1 MQKEGP
7 SVGRI
12 LAMVIFALSCFGLLT
27 FLWISFGGSVPL
39 KPKQYQLTIHF
50 PEATTL
56 AEAADVRIAGVT
68 VGKVRSKDLD
78 KKGNATTVILRIDPK
93 YAPIPKDSRAILRQ
107 KTLLGETF
115 VELSPG
121 THRKGN
127 DLKDGGTIARSQ
139 VEPTVELDEI
149 LRIFD
154 PQTKKAFQTWVQE
167 SAKTITGTAPKD
179 LNSALGNL
187 AGFAQDGAAVL
198 QVLDT
203 QSTAVRQLIKN
214 TGVVFKALNE
224 RKGQLQQLIVNSDR
238 TFSALQSEQE
248 ALADTFRVFPTF
260 LDESK
265 VTLARLESFSTNT
278 RPLVNDLKPVAD
290 DLGPTVRDLG
300 ALAPDLETFFRRLPP
315 VIRDSNTDLP
325 AAAKFIRGAIPV
337 FKGLHVFLP
346 QLNPILSY
354 WNFDQDR
361 IAHFLSANPVA
372 DHYNV
377 APQANGI
384 PGYALG
390 QFGIN
395 SEESIMLR
403 TERPQHE
410 RGNAYLAP
418 NAYNRAVPLG
428 AIESF
433 DCKPEGR
440 ETPDPVDTG
449 FEQDAPCFIAP
460 KQLYDNRKF
469 PHLIKGKVRL
479 KAAPRGTTAGNASAD
494 PHARGAKIP

>member
-39 KPKQYQLTIHF
+39 KPKQYELTVNF

-68 VGKVRSKDLD
+68 VGKVRSKRLD
-78 KKGNATTVILRIDPK
+78 KGANRTKVVLRIDPK
-93 YAPIPKDSRAILRQ
+93 FAPIPRDTKAILRQ

-121 THRKGN
+121 NTSSQP
-127 DLKDGGTIARSQ
+127 LADGGTLANSQ
-139 VEPTVELDEI
+139 VEGTVELDEI

-154 PQTKKAFQTWVQE
+154 PPTKVAFQNWVQE
-167 SAKTITGTAPKD
+167 SAKTISGTAPQD

-187 AGFAQDGAAVL
+187 AGFAQDGAGVL

-203 QSTAVRQLIKN
+203 QSTVVRRLIKN
-214 TGVVFKALNE
+214 TGVVFGALNE
-224 RKGQLQQLIVNSDR
+224 RKGQLRDLIVNSDR
-238 TFSALQSEQE
+238 TFSALQSEQN
-248 ALADTFRVFPTF
+248 ALADTFRIFPTF

-265 VTLARLESFSTNT
+265 FTLARLENFSNET
-278 RPLVNDLKPVAD
+278 RPLVNELKPVAD

-300 ALAPDLETFFRRLPP
+300 ALAPDLETFFTKLPP
-315 VIRDSNTDLP
+315 VIKSSKTDLP
-325 AAAKFIRGAIPV
+325 AAADFLRGARPV
-337 FKGLHVFLP
+337 FKGLHTFLP

-361 IAHFLSANPVA
+361 IAHFLSAGA
-372 DHYNV
+372 AAFHYNV
-377 APQANGI
+377 APQVNGI
-384 PGYALG
+384 PGYALA
-390 QFGIN
+390 QFAIN
-395 SEESIMLR
+395 NGESIQLR
-403 TERPQHE
+403 TQRPASD

-418 NAYNRAVPLG
+418 NNYNRAPNFG
-428 AIESF
+428 IEETF
-433 DCKPEGR
+433 DCKPSGGEVKN
-440 ETPDPVDTG
+440 PSDDG
-449 FEQDAPCFIAP
+449 FQQIPPCFVQP
-460 KQLYDNRKF
+460 RSLYDNHFF
-469 PHLIKGKVRL
+469 PTLNKGETIL
-479 KAAPRGTTAGNASAD
+479 EPSPRGTDRGTEPAS
-494 PHARGAKIP
+494 PNR

>member
-7 SVGRI
+7 SLGRI
-12 LAMVIFALSCFGLLT
+12 AAMVIFALSCFGLLT

-39 KPKQYQLTIHF
+39 KPKQYQLTINF

-68 VGKVRSKDLD
+68 VGKVRSKALD
-78 KKGNATTVILRIDPK
+78 KKLNRTTVILRIDPK
-93 YAPIPKDSRAILRQ
+93 YAPIPKDTKAILRQ

-121 THRKGN
+121 NPASGK
-127 DLKDGGTIARSQ
+127 LADGGTLANGQ
-139 VEPTVELDEI
+139 VEKTVELDEI

-154 PQTKKAFQTWVQE
+154 PSTKKAFQNWVQE
-167 SAKTITGTAPKD
+167 SAKTISGTAPQD
-179 LNSALGNL
+179 LNDALGNL
-187 AGFAQDGAAVL
+187 AGFAQDGASVL

-214 TGVVFKALNE
+214 TGVVFGALNE
-224 RKGQLQQLIVNSDR
+224 RKGQLQQLIVNSDH
-238 TFSALQSEQE
+238 TFSALQSEQN

-265 VTLARLESFSTNT
+265 ATLARLETFSRNT
-278 RPLVNDLKPVAD
+278 DPLINQLKPVAD

-300 ALAPDLETFFRRLPP
+300 ALAPDLENFFRRLPP
-315 VIRDSNTDLP
+315 VIRDSKVDLP
-325 AAAKFIRGAIPV
+325 AAAMFLRGAIPV

-361 IAHFLSANPVA
+361 IAHFISANAVA

-377 APQANGI
+377 APQSNGI

-395 SEESIMLR
+395 NEQSIMLR
-403 TERPQHE
+403 TQRPSNE

-433 DCKPEGR
+433 DCKPSGGTVR
-440 ETPDPVDTG
+440 DPSDNG
-449 FEQDAPCFIAP
+449 FTQIAPCFVQP
-460 KQLYDNRKF
+460 KSLYDNRYF
-469 PHLIKGKVRL
+469 PHLIPGHVRT
-479 KAAPRGTTAGNASAD
+479 KPPPRGTTAGNASAD
-494 PHARGAKIP
+494 PNKR

>member
-1 MQKEGP
+1 MQKDAP
-7 SVGRI
+7 SFGRI
-12 LAMVIFALSCFGLLT
+12 MAMVIFALSCFALLT

-39 KPKQYQLTIHF
+39 KPKEYELRINF

-68 VGKVRSKDLD
+68 VGKVRSKTLD
-78 KKGNATTVILRIDPK
+78 KKQNRTTVVLKIDPK
-93 YAPIPKDSRAILRQ
+93 FAPLPRDTRAILRQ

-121 THRKGN
+121 RRSSGN
-127 DLKDGGTIARSQ
+127 LADGGTLANGQ

-154 PQTKKAFQTWVQE
+154 PATKTAFRSWVQE
-167 SAKTITGTAPKD
+167 SAKTISGTAPKD

-187 AGFAQDGAAVL
+187 AGFAQDGASVL
-198 QVLDT
+198 QILDT

-214 TGVVFKALNE
+214 TGVVFGALNE

-238 TFSALQSEQE
+238 TFSALQQEQN
-248 ALADTFRVFPTF
+248 ALADTFHVFPTF

-265 VTLARLESFSTNT
+265 ATLARLETFSTNAH
-278 RPLVNDLKPVAD
+278 PLVIDLKPVAD

-300 ALAPDLETFFRRLPP
+300 ALAPDLEAFFRKLPP
-315 VIRDSNTDLP
+315 VIRSAKTDLP
-325 AAAKFIRGAIPV
+325 AAAMFLRGAIPV

-361 IAHFLSANPVA
+361 IAHFLSAA
-372 DHYNV
+372 ASALRYNV
-377 APQANGI
+377 APQPGGL
-384 PGYALG
+384 PGYALA
-390 QFGIN
+390 QFGITN
-395 SEESIMLR
+395 GDSIQLR
-403 TERPQHE
+403 TTRPSTE

-428 AIESF
+428 AVESF
-433 DCKPEGR
+433 DCKPSGGEVKNPSDNGQ
-440 ETPDPVDTG
+440 T
-449 FEQDAPCFIAP
+449 QIAPCFVQP
-460 KQLYDNRKF
+460 RSLYDQQYF
-469 PHLIKGKVRL
+469 PHLDPGKVRL
-479 KAAPRGTTAGNASAD
+479 KPPPRGTTAGNLPAN
-494 PHARGAKIP
+494 PNR

>member
-7 SVGRI
+7 SFGRI
-12 LAMVIFALSCFGLLT
+12 AAMVIFALSCFGLLT

-39 KPKQYQLTIHF
+39 KPKEYQLKINF

-78 KKGNATTVILRIDPK
+78 KTDNRTSVVLRIDPK
-93 YAPIPKDSRAILRQ
+93 YAPLPKDTRAILRQ

-121 THRKGN
+121 NKSSGN
-127 DLKDGGTIARSQ
+127 LADGGTIANNR

-154 PQTKKAFQTWVQE
+154 PSTKKAFQQWVQE
-167 SAKTITGTAPKD
+167 SAKTISGTAPKD

-187 AGFAQDGAAVL
+187 AGFAQDGASVL
-198 QVLDT
+198 QVRDT
-203 QSTAVRQLIKN
+203 QSTAVRRVIKN
-214 TGVVFKALNE
+214 TGVVFAALNQ

-238 TFSALQSEQE
+238 TFSALSAEQN

-300 ALAPDLETFFRRLPP
+300 ALAPDLETFFRKLPP
-315 VIRDSNTDLP
+315 VIETSKTALP
-325 AAAKFIRGAIPV
+325 DAAAFLRGARPV
-337 FKGLHVFLP
+337 FKSLHAFLP
-346 QLNPILSY
+346 ELNPILSY

-361 IAHFLSANPVA
+361 IAHFLSTGGSAF
-372 DHYNV
+372 HYPV
-377 APQANGI
+377 APQVNGI
-384 PGYALG
+384 PGYSLA
-390 QFGIN
+390 QFAVNNG
-395 SEESIMLR
+395 ESIQLR
-403 TERPQHE
+403 TQRPANE

-418 NAYNRAVPLG
+418 NNYNRAPRFG
-428 AIESF
+428 IEETF
-433 DCKPEGR
+433 DCKPSGGEVKNPSDNG
-440 ETPDPVDTG
+440 TTQIP
-449 FEQDAPCFIAP
+449 PCFVQP
-460 KQLYDNRKF
+460 RSLYDNHFF
-469 PHLIKGKVRL
+469 PNIDKGDVYL
-479 KAAPRGTTAGNASAD
+479 KPPPRGTTKGTQPAN
-494 PHARGAKIP
+494 PNR

>member
-12 LAMVIFALSCFGLLT
+12 AAMVIFALSCFGLLT

-68 VGKVRSKDLD
+68 VGKVRSKELD
-78 KKGNATTVILRIDPK
+78 KGGNRTTVILRIDPK

-121 THRKGN
+121 THKKGN
-127 DLKDGGTIARSQ
+127 ELADGGRLDNGQ

-154 PQTKKAFQTWVQE
+154 PETKTAFRAWVQE
-167 SAKTITGTAPKD
+167 SAKTVSGTAPKD

-187 AGFAQDGAAVL
+187 AGFAQDGASVL

-214 TGVVFKALNE
+214 TGVVFGALNE

-238 TFSALQSEQE
+238 TFSALQSQQN
-248 ALADTFRVFPTF
+248 ALAETFRIFPTF
-260 LDESK
+260 LDESR
-265 VTLARLESFSTNT
+265 VTLERLERFAINT
-278 RPLVNDLKPVAD
+278 HPLVIDLKPVAD
-290 DLGPTVRDLG
+290 DLGPTIRDLG
-300 ALAPDLETFFRRLPP
+300 SLSPDLETFFRRLPP
-315 VIRDSNTDLP
+315 VIRSSRVDLT
-325 AAAKFIRGAIPV
+325 AAAALIRGAIPV

-346 QLNPILSY
+346 ELNPILSY

-361 IAHFLSANPVA
+361 IAHFLSAA
-372 DHYNV
+372 ASALRYNV
-377 APQANGI
+377 APQPGGL
-384 PGYALG
+384 PGYALA

-395 SEESIMLR
+395 VPDSVQLKTNR
-403 TERPQHE
+403 PANERA
-410 RGNAYLAP
+410 NAYLAP

-428 AIESF
+428 IVESF
-433 DCKPEGR
+433 DCKPTGGKVK
-440 ETPDPVDTG
+440 DPSDNGMTQVP
-449 FEQDAPCFIAP
+449 PCFMQP
-460 KQLYDNRKF
+460 RSLYDNKFF
-469 PHLIKGKVRL
+469 PHLDPGEVRL
-479 KAAPRGTTAGNASAD
+479 KPPPRGTTAGNAPAD
-494 PHARGAKIP
+494 PNRSQP

>member
-12 LAMVIFALSCFGLLT
+12 AAMVIFALSCFGLLT

-39 KPKQYQLTIHF
+39 KPKEYQLTINF

-68 VGKVRSKDLD
+68 VGKVRSKNLD
-78 KKGNATTVILRIDPK
+78 KSLNRTRVVLKIDPK
-93 YAPIPKDSRAILRQ
+93 YAPIPKDTKAILRQ

-121 THRKGN
+121 NPASGK
-127 DLKDGGTIARSQ
+127 LPDGGTLANGQ
-139 VEPTVELDEI
+139 VEKTVELDEI

-154 PQTKKAFQTWVQE
+154 PSTKKAFQNWVQE
-167 SAKTITGTAPKD
+167 SAKTISGTAPKD
-179 LNSALGNL
+179 LNNALGNL
-187 AGFAQDGAAVL
+187 AGFAQDGAGVL
-198 QVLDT
+198 QVLDR

-214 TGVVFKALNE
+214 TGVVFGALNE
-224 RKGQLQQLIVNSDR
+224 RKGQLRQLIVNSDR
-238 TFSALQSEQE
+238 TFSALQSEQN
-248 ALADTFRVFPTF
+248 ALADTFQVFPTF

-265 VTLARLESFSTNT
+265 VTLARLENFSRNT
-278 RPLVNDLKPVAD
+278 DPLVNDLKPVAD

-315 VIRDSNTDLP
+315 VIKDSNTDLP
-325 AAAKFIRGAIPV
+325 AAATYIRGARPV

-361 IAHFLSANPVA
+361 IAHFISANGVA

-377 APQANGI
+377 APQASGV

-395 SEESIMLR
+395 NEQSIMLR

-410 RGNAYLAP
+410 RGNAYLSP

-433 DCKPEGR
+433 DCKPEGH
-440 ETPDPVDTG
+440 EVKDPSDTG
-449 FEQDAPCFIAP
+449 FEQIPPCFVQP
-460 KQLYDNRKF
+460 KSLYDNRQF
-469 PHLIKGKVRL
+469 PHLIPGHVRL
-479 KAAPRGTTAGNASAD
+479 KPPPRGTTEGKSSTNPNA
-494 PHARGAKIP
+494 HG

>member
-7 SVGRI
+7 SFGRI
-12 LAMVIFALSCFGLLT
+12 AAMVIFALSCFGLLT

-39 KPKQYQLTIHF
+39 KPKEYQLTINF

-68 VGKVRSKDLD
+68 VGKVRSKELD
-78 KKGNATTVILRIDPK
+78 KTLNRTRVVLKIDPK
-93 YAPIPKDSRAILRQ
+93 YAPIPKDTKAILRQ

-121 THRKGN
+121 NPASGK
-127 DLKDGGTIARSQ
+127 LADGGTLGNGQ
-139 VEPTVELDEI
+139 VEKTVELDEI

-154 PQTKKAFQTWVQE
+154 PSTKAAFQNWVQE
-167 SAKTITGTAPKD
+167 SAKTISGTAPQD
-179 LNSALGNL
+179 LNNALGNL
-187 AGFAQDGAAVL
+187 AGFAQDGSSVL
-198 QVLDT
+198 QVLDN

-214 TGVVFKALNE
+214 TGVVFGALNE
-224 RKGQLQQLIVNSDR
+224 RKGQLRQLIVNSDR
-238 TFSALQSEQE
+238 TFSALQSEQD

-265 VTLARLESFSTNT
+265 VTLARLEDFSNNT
-278 RPLVNDLKPVAD
+278 RPLVNELKPVAD
-290 DLGPTVRDLG
+290 DLGPTVHDLG

-325 AAAKFIRGAIPV
+325 AAEKFLRGAIPL

-354 WNFDQDR
+354 WNFDQDG
-361 IAHFLSANPVA
+361 IAHFLSANGVA

-403 TERPQHE
+403 TQRPNNE
-410 RGNAYLAP
+410 IGNAYLAP

-433 DCKPEGR
+433 DCKPEGG
-440 ETPDPVDTG
+440 EKPDPVDTG
-449 FEQDAPCFIAP
+449 FQQAAPCFVQP
-460 KQLYDNRKF
+460 KSLYDNRQF
-469 PHLIKGKVRL
+469 PPLVPGHVRL
-479 KAAPRGTTAGNASAD
+479 KPPPRGTTNGNVTAD
-494 PHARGAKIP
+494 PKKRGAKVP

>member
-12 LAMVIFALSCFGLLT
+12 AAMVIFALSCFGLLT

-39 KPKQYQLTIHF
+39 KPKEYQLTINF

-78 KKGNATTVILRIDPK
+78 KTLNRTRVVLKIDPK
-93 YAPIPKDSRAILRQ
+93 YAPIPKDTKAILRQ

-121 THRKGN
+121 SPASGK
-127 DLKDGGTIARSQ
+127 LADGGTLANGQ
-139 VEPTVELDEI
+139 VEKTVELDEI

-154 PQTKKAFQTWVQE
+154 PSTKKAFQNWVQE
-167 SAKTITGTAPKD
+167 SARTISGTAPKD
-179 LNSALGNL
+179 LNNALGNL
-187 AGFAQDGAAVL
+187 AGFAQDGAGVL
-198 QVLDT
+198 QVLDN
-203 QSTAVRQLIKN
+203 QSTALRQVIKN
-214 TGVVFKALNE
+214 TGVVFGALNE
-224 RKGQLQQLIVNSDR
+224 RKGQLRQLILNSDR
-238 TFSALQSEQE
+238 TFSALQSEQD

-265 VTLARLESFSTNT
+265 VTLARLEDFSRNT
-278 RPLVNDLKPVAD
+278 DPLVNDLKPVAD

-315 VIRDSNTDLP
+315 VIRSSKTDLP
-325 AAAKFIRGAIPV
+325 AAAKFIRGARPV

-361 IAHFLSANPVA
+361 IAHFISANGVA

-377 APQANGI
+377 APQASGV

-395 SEESIMLR
+395 NEQSIMLR
-403 TERPQHE
+403 TERPEHE

-433 DCKPEGR
+433 DCKPEGH
-440 ETPDPVDTG
+440 EVPDPSDTG
-449 FEQDAPCFIAP
+449 FEQIAPCFVQP
-460 KQLYDNRKF
+460 KSLYDNRQF
-469 PHLIKGKVRL
+469 PHLNPGHVRL
-479 KAAPRGTTAGNASAD
+479 KPSPRGTTAGNASAD
-494 PHARGAKIP
+494 PKQRGGH